1 MPLAYKLYGG
11 ATRPDAISG
20 LDPRFSEALMAL
32 YAAAPP
38 EVQAQLGLNS
48 AYRSPE
54 VQQALWNKSDKTG
67 RTVAAPGKSKH
78 QSGTAADLFG
88 FGLGGNSSVDA
99 ATRQWVAENAG
110 AHGLYFPMS
119 YEPWHIQLR
128 GEGGGGGGGGSPPA
142 TGGVATTLADAVD
155 PRAAAMAAIS
165 DNPWKS
171 ITDTAPRRGGLV
183 GEGSAGGGLSTVPEA
198 DPGIPPL
205 ETASA
210 RLTPDALAAQAPA
223 NAPSVQLGQLGQ
235 LFKVKPFGGAAGQAL
250 PAMAAGGRRV

>member
-1 MPLAYKLYGG
+1 
-11 ATRPDAISG
+11 
-20 LDPRFSEALMAL
+20 MANW
-32 YAAAPP
+32 A
-38 EVQAQLGLNS
+38 
-48 AYRSPE
+48 
-54 VQQALWNKSDKTG
+54 
-67 RTVAAPGKSKH
+67 TVAALGDPSTEQWKQQNLTWVEAPNGERWQVYAPAA
-78 QSGTAADLFG
+78 QSFQGLLGDLVARGYVPRSSGGYNYRNIRGGDQLSQHAFGTAIDLNAMTNQLG
-88 FGLGGNSSVDA
+88 QSATDIPDAAALAEKWGLEWGGNWKGRPD
-99 ATRQWVAENAG
+99 
-110 AHGLYFPMS
+110 PMHFE
-119 YEPWHIQLR
+119 YR
-128 GEGGGGGGGGSPPA
+128 GGGAPTA
-142 TGGVATTLADAVD
+142 VADSGIAGTMADAVD
-155 PRAAAMAAIS
+155 PRAATMAAIS

-235 LFKVKPFGGAAGQAL
+235 LFRVKPFGGAAGQAL